1 MSGAV
6 LEGRGGCVSRLLV
19 VDDDPVV
26 LNLVTMRLKSG
37 GHRVLVA
44 SDPFEALRL
53 VDERGLP
60 DLAVLDVTLPGMTG
74 LELFHELR
82 RRPGGQALPTIF
94 LSARVQARDI
104 EAGRALGAT
113 YLTKPFVASALLT
126 AVERELA
133 SVTTVAP
140 TGW

>member
-1 MSGAV
+1 
-6 LEGRGGCVSRLLV
+6 

-26 LNLVTMRLKSG
+26 LNLVQIRLTSG

-44 SDPFEALRL
+44 SDPTEALRV

-60 DLAVLDVTLPGMTG
+60 DLAVLDVTLPGMSG
-74 LELFHELR
+74 LELFEELR
-82 RRPGGQALPTIF
+82 RRPGAESLPCIF
-94 LSARVQARDI
+94 LSARVQARDV

-133 SVTTVAP
+133 AVTTVAP
-140 TGW
+140 SGW